1 MAYRKREEASIVS
14 KAKIR
19 LSGMKQIDTNQN
31 KKVEY
36 GNPKDGIVTVDSFDK
51 KIDEYANNLEKYN
64 QALEVADS
72 LKSTLKAQVKSIG
85 VDNATVLDSA
95 PTLFGK
101 NSEEV
106 VLLGGTKVVDRKR
119 PTKKGNTKT
128 N

>member
-1 MAYRKREEASIVS
+1 
-14 KAKIR
+14 
-19 LSGMKQIDTNQN
+19 MKQIDTNLN

-51 KIDEYANNLEKYN
+51 KIASYADNLEKYN
-64 QALEVADS
+64 QALDLADS

-85 VDNATVLDSA
+85 IDNATVLNSA

-106 VLLGGTKVVDRKR
+106 VLLGGKKVVDRKR